1 MSLAE
6 LLLFAFVIAAPI
18 CLAAEG
24 FYSVCM
30 MAVDVFTHA
39 CCGMYKLPELSFRL
53 HVFNNN

>member
-6 LLLFAFVIAAPI
+6 LLLFAFVI

-53 HVFNNN
+53 HVFDNN